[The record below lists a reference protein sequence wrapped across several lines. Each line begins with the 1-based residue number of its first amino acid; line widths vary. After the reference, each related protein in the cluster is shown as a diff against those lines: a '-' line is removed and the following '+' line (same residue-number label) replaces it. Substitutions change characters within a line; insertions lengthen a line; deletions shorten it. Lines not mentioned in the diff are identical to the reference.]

1 MRRREGP
8 RQYHTVC
15 GLSSTCPTI
24 ISPACHHALPWAARR
39 EHDLGLRAY
48 QKAPTARGGRDMTPQ
63 PPGQRPKPSAHVHP
77 DGRDRIEGLKAIGA
91 FLQGAPQPQAP
102 LSYYTPIL
110 IQCTLPHSDPKT
122 PSYAKTNGDFSLI
135 VSSGFD
141 SDGKPYGVPYGS
153 FPRLVLAYIITRV
166 IESGERCIELEEH
179 FSGFLRAIGY
189 TGNFR
194 GNTRASR
201 AI

>member
-1 MRRREGP
+1 MAD
-8 RQYHTVC
+8 QK
-15 GLSSTCPTI
+15 PT
-24 ISPACHHALPWAARR
+24 
-39 EHDLGLRAY
+39 
-48 QKAPTARGGRDMTPQ
+48 
-63 PPGQRPKPSAHVHP
+63 PSARVHL
-77 DGRDRIEGLKAIGA
+77 DDWRRGEGLQALVTLI
-91 FLQGAPQPQAP
+91 QGAPQPQAP

-110 IQCTLPHSDPKT
+110 NQCTLPHSDPKT

-201 AI
+201 AIHNQLLRLLMASIKFEG